1 MSDGV
6 FENSYTKASVDA
18 FQAQVT
24 KDMNTLGLTQAQAIE
39 SNKGMLKKNPYTYL
53 QPEFVRSIEF
63 GFRGL
68 AIKKSLFIDV
78 DFYHNAYDNFIA
90 QVEASIPNTTNS
102 DSIPTYLYTK
112 SKQRRYRLWTN
123 SKSKIYNYGASLGF
137 RFRCNDKLTLLNNL
151 TFSKL
156 DRTDDKDGLEDGFN
170 TPIIN
175 LNGTILTENIWKK
188 LGASIT
194 GRYQTKY
201 DYVSFLVSGEVPAY
215 WSIDAQISYTF
226 DKVGLTGKLGAT
238 NLLNKP
244 YYSMLGGSA
253 VGGLYYFSL
262 TWALTDI

>member
-1 MSDGV
+1 
-6 FENSYTKASVDA
+6 
-18 FQAQVT
+18 
-24 KDMNTLGLTQAQAIE
+24 MNTLGLTQAQAIE
-39 SNKGMLKKNPYTYL
+39 NNKGMLKKNPYTYL

-68 AIKKSLFIDV
+68 AIKKSLFIDA
-78 DFYHNAYDNFIA
+78 DFYYNAYDNFIA

-102 DSIPTYLYTK
+102 DSIPTYLYSK
-112 SKQRRYRLWTN
+112 SKQSRYRLWTN
-123 SKSKIYNYGASLGF
+123 SKSKIYNYGASLGLKY
-137 RFRCNDKLTLLNNL
+137 RYNEKLSFIGNITY
-151 TFSKL
+151 SKL

-170 TPIIN
+170 TPLIN

-215 WSIDAQISYTF
+215 WSMDAQINYKF
-226 DKVGLTGKLGAT
+226 EKAGLTA
-238 NLLNKP
+238 NFLNKP
-244 YYSMLGGSA
+244 FYTILGGSS

-262 TWALTDI
+262 TWEMKNK